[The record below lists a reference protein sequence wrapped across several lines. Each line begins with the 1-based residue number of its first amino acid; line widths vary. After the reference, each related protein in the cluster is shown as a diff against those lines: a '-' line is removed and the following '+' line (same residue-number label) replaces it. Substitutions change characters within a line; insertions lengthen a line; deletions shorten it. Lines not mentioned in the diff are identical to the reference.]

1 MDQKQASSE
10 VNKLLTGIII
20 GIFCGA
26 LFVVMISDNS
36 VASSDPQE
44 ENTKN
49 LETICVEKD
58 IDFVEAYPED
68 SWERLDK
75 IPESGLIKKDDF
87 TNTDG
92 GIWLTLNTS
101 EADIEPPE
109 KVVYKSVSECTEY
122 TKVAN

>member
-1 MDQKQASSE
+1 MDEKDVISE
-10 VNKLLTGIII
+10 TNHLLVGLVI
-20 GIFCGA
+20 GIFCGGI
-26 LFVVMISDNS
+26 FVIMISGGLTNS
-36 VASSDPQE
+36 EAQE
-44 ENTKN
+44 TDKN
-49 LETICVEKD
+49 KLETVCVEKD